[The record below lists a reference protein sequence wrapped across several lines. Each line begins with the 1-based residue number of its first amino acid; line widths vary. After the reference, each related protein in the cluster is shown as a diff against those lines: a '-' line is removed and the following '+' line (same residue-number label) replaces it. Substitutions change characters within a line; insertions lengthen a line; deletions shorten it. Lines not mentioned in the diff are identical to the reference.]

1 MHSCQTLHF
10 TKSELLIDYQ
20 IQRYAGEAQ
29 RRSDLYGTKSVL
41 NKLGSQITREFK
53 GVENVYT
60 QHSPLLKLTVEE
72 LLKGAWRQKI

>member
-1 MHSCQTLHF
+1 M
-10 TKSELLIDYQ
+10 
-20 IQRYAGEAQ
+20 
-29 RRSDLYGTKSVL
+29 L

-72 LLKGAWRQKI
+72 LLKGALCVVVTAGMMILDTDDSHCKTRCEM